1 MLKYIVYV
9 DDDRCEFI
17 GCGSLKYHTDIIIE
31 HVRRILKDD
40 SIDSENICG
49 IDFEE
54 VDLTKQ

>member
-1 MLKYIVYV
+1 MLRYIVYV

-40 SIDSENICG
+40 SISVENIYC
-49 IDFEE
+49 IDYEE
-54 VDLTKQ
+54 VNK